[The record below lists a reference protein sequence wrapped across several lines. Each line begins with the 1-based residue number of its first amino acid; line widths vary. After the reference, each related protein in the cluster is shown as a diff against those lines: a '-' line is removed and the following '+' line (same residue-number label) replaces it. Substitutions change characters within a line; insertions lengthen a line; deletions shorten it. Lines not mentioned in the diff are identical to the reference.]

1 MARLCA
7 RPGCSAPAAAMFNFD
22 GLNRIVWLNS
32 LAEAAAYSAGDLCRQ
47 HADRLRPPRNW
58 ELRDCRPT
66 PNLTRPGAPA
76 PSRHLPPGAA
86 PRVAQIPPRPAV
98 SPAPRRPV
106 PAAAALHERKRP
118 VRPRPTEVTSSTPML
133 ERAFRGV
140 RGA

>member
-66 PNLTRPGAPA
+66 PPVTRPGAAA
-76 PSRHLPPGAA
+76 PSRHLPPVPAT
-86 PRVAQIPPRPAV
+86 RVARIPPRPPVTTAR
-98 SPAPRRPV
+98 PRPV
-106 PAAAALHERKRP
+106 PAAAALRERKRP
-118 VRPRPTEVTSSTPML
+118 ARPRPAEVTSSTPML

>member
-7 RPGCSAPAAAMFNFD
+7 RPGCSAPAAATFNFD
-22 GLNRIVWLNS
+22 GLSRVVWLSS

-66 PNLTRPGAPA
+66 PPLTQPGAPA
-76 PSRHLPPGAA
+76 PSRHLPPAA
-86 PRVAQIPPRPAV
+86 GTRVARIPSRPAPSRDRPV
-98 SPAPRRPV
+98 PV
-106 PAAAALHERKRP
+106 PAAAALRERKRAT
-118 VRPRPTEVTSSTPML
+118 RPRPTEVTSSTPML

>member
-1 MARLCA
+1 
-7 RPGCSAPAAAMFNFD
+7 MFNFD

-47 HADRLRPPRNW
+47 HADRLHPPRNW

-66 PNLTRPGAPA
+66 PPMTRPGAPA
-76 PSRHLPPGAA
+76 PSRHLPPA
-86 PRVAQIPPRPAV
+86 PGTRVARIPARPAAT
-98 SPAPRRPV
+98 PARPVPV
-106 PAAAALHERKRP
+106 PAAAAAAVTLRGRKRTT
-118 VRPRPTEVTSSTPML
+118 RPRPTEVTTSTPML